1 MQARQRIVLGE
12 LFEIIPVRLG
22 SRDVGVQADD
32 AGGPPLCVAV
42 RHVTPPEDPSI
53 APVQALQ
60 AVRTLE
66 RVAVFRGI
74 RQLTLRFHDF
84 FEIVRMDLLFP
95 RFEASGELFRRIPEH
110 GKPARAVIHF
120 VRNGV
125 PVPQAVPGCIERGKQ
140 AAVFR
145 RPLFVAFLNKP
156 KRLPGARHAD
166 GATIRIPAQD
176 GAPHPYFDIR
186 AVFLADPQII
196 RKLVSEQR
204 LFDDEL
210 IAAIVAFFGV
220 ETLFPFIKV
229 EHTRYGLGIPE
240 QAGAVGVDPQRP
252 LFQRTVPETDL
263 CLPFGHG
270 AHRRQIGHRA
280 GSDLKL
286 SGDADRPAFGVPFQ
300 YKQPFSDKKVLDRIR
315 RLQKAPVPADNA
327 FTQLAKRL
335 QATFRDMFKKCRHCG
350 GAFPIG
356 QAKGQPGSLAE
367 EKPIRRDMPFPKFF
381 SGIERN

>member
-1 MQARQRIVLGE
+1 MLTAR
-12 LFEIIPVRLG
+12 P
-22 SRDVGVQADD
+22 
-32 AGGPPLCVAV
+32 
-42 RHVTPPEDPSI
+42 
-53 APVQALQ
+53 
-60 AVRTLE
+60 
-66 RVAVFRGI
+66 
-74 RQLTLRFHDF
+74 
-84 FEIVRMDLLFP
+84 
-95 RFEASGELFRRIPEH
+95 
-110 GKPARAVIHF
+110 
-120 VRNGV
+120 
-125 PVPQAVPGCIERGKQ
+125 
-140 AAVFR
+140 
-145 RPLFVAFLNKP
+145 
-156 KRLPGARHAD
+156 
-166 GATIRIPAQD
+166 IRIPAQD

-280 GSDLKL
+280 GAISNCPVMRIARPSASLSNTNSRSRTKKFSTGYAVSRKPLSPPITPSRSSQSDC
-286 SGDADRPAFGVPFQ
+286 
-300 YKQPFSDKKVLDRIR
+300 
-315 RLQKAPVPADNA
+315 
-327 FTQLAKRL
+327 
-335 QATFRDMFKKCRHCG
+335 QATFRDMFKKRRHCG
-350 GAFPIG
+350 GAFPLG

>member
-1 MQARQRIVLGE
+1 M
-12 LFEIIPVRLG
+12 
-22 SRDVGVQADD
+22 
-32 AGGPPLCVAV
+32 
-42 RHVTPPEDPSI
+42 
-53 APVQALQ
+53 
-60 AVRTLE
+60 
-66 RVAVFRGI
+66 
-74 RQLTLRFHDF
+74 
-84 FEIVRMDLLFP
+84 
-95 RFEASGELFRRIPEH
+95 
-110 GKPARAVIHF
+110 
-120 VRNGV
+120 
-125 PVPQAVPGCIERGKQ
+125 
-140 AAVFR
+140 
-145 RPLFVAFLNKP
+145 AFLNKP

-327 FTQLAKRL
+327 FIVAGLSPSDKPKANL
-335 QATFRDMFKKCRHCG
+335 VPLLKKSRSEGICHS
-350 GAFPIG
+350 
-356 QAKGQPGSLAE
+356 QS
-367 EKPIRRDMPFPKFF
+367 F
-381 SGIERN
+381 SVESRGIEGEKAIGSVWIMCVLSRMTNWT